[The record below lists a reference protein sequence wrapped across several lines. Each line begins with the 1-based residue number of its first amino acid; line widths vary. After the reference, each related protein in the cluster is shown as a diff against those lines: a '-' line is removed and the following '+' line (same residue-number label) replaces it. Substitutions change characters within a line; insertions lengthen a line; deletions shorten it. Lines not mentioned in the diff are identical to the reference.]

1 MVSVRTVVMLLVT
14 FSYLISVRSVRAR
27 ELRTSSWCPE
37 VGLGILFL
45 TLRMITMPSRWSRV
59 MTFTLDVLGV
69 QRLV

>member
-1 MVSVRTVVMLLVT
+1 MVSVRTVVMLLET